1 MFLFKK
7 KNLRRPYAFGLGKRS
22 DDEMD
27 FSEIELDEKR
37 ARPYSF
43 GLGKRLAML
52 EDDDQTQK
60 RGKEY
65 NFGLGKR

>member
-1 MFLFKK
+1 
-7 KNLRRPYAFGLGKRS
+7 
-22 DDEMD
+22 MD
-27 FSEIELDEKR
+27 FSEFDMDEKR